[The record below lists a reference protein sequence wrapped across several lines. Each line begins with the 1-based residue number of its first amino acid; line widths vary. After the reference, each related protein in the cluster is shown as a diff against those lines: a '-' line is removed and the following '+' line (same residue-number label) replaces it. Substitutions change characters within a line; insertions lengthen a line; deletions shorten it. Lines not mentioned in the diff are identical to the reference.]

1 MKKILMVLLAV
12 FGLSLFASC
21 TMAVSSDRTT
31 SSSLVGT
38 GAIEG
43 IKVVVDS
50 N

>member
-1 MKKILMVLLAV
+1 MKKILMVIVALGL
-12 FGLSLFASC
+12 LSLASC

-31 SSSLVGT
+31 SSSLVGA

-43 IKVVVDS
+43 IKIVVGS

>member
-1 MKKILMVLLAV
+1 MKKFLIVLIAV
-12 FGLSLFASC
+12 LELSLFTSC
-21 TMAVSSDRTT
+21 TMAVGSDSAT

-43 IKVVVDS
+43 IKVVVGS